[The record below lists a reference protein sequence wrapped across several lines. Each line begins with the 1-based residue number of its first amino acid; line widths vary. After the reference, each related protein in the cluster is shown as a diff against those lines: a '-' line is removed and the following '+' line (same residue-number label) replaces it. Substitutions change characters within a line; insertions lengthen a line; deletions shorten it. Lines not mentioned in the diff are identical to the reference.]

1 MARTTVLRGASGK
14 DYTFDFGLNAWCRV
28 EAITG
33 KLIGDVFTALDSQ
46 VVNARLMRQFF
57 QGTLVGGD
65 TMTPEAIGEA
75 ADDIGPLAGVLNA
88 LGNALKASD
97 APLQEPLTPL
107 VPTPTGEIH

>member
-33 KLIGDVFTALDSQ
+33 KLIGDVFTALDSST
-46 VVNARLMRQFF
+46 VNARLMRQFF

-75 ADDIGPLAGVLNA
+75 ADDLGPLAGVLQA
-88 LGNALKASD
+88 LGAALSAD
-97 APLQEPLTPL
+97 TPRPAPPAI
-107 VPTPTGEIH
+107 PTPPAEVH